1 MTPSGPSEGASW
13 FGPPSQ
19 LVKRSATQADN
30 AGFARLWA
38 TFMTARVVFAAALFL
53 LHGALYLAVHGLP
66 SWVPLLSA
74 AYLVVTV
81 LVRWLARPGGRGRLF
96 DAQWVYSVGVDLAFF
111 GALHLAQPSP
121 INYTPLFA
129 LPVLVASVL
138 GSRAL
143 GVGSAALVTVLLLG
157 QVAWADSRSLA
168 GSAPDLAQ
176 AGLTSAGL
184 LALAWLTNLLS
195 IRLAR
200 EEALARASRAE
211 AQLQAV
217 VSNMVIEGLP
227 DGVLVVD
234 SDYVVQAA
242 NPAAHMMLGSDSEV
256 TPHAFSIDDDPGWF
270 QLAQLVQLTLVDGPV
285 EAAEVTLR
293 HGERQFSRLQVRT
306 ERTPALGEAA
316 RPMCVMF
323 LQDLREMEARL
334 RTEKLAAMGRMSAAV
349 AHEIRNPL
357 AAISQANALLA
368 EDLQQPVHQR
378 LASMVRQNAE
388 RLGHIVDDVL
398 DVVRVEQSGESA
410 AVRDEVELDAQA
422 AALCA
427 DWVGQHGA
435 GARVRLSWN
444 APETEVY
451 FSTEHLRRVLVNLLD
466 NAARYASQRE
476 GAIQVTTHAV
486 DYGPVMLMVWS
497 DGPAMEPS
505 VRRHL
510 FEPFF
515 SSESRSSGL
524 GLFICRELCERHGA
538 EIAYERT
545 QRAQGDVLVDGNE
558 FFLSFQRPRA
568 SDSMLPL
575 DAMDFQ

>member
-53 LHGALYLAVHGLP
+53 LHGALYLATHGLP

-74 AYLVVTV
+74 AYLGITV

-184 LALAWLTNLLS
+184 LALGWLTNLLS

-227 DGVLVVD
+227 DGVLVVV
-234 SDYVVQAA
+234 S
-242 NPAAHMMLGSDSEV
+242 
-256 TPHAFSIDDDPGWF
+256 
-270 QLAQLVQLTLVDGPV
+270 
-285 EAAEVTLR
+285 
-293 HGERQFSRLQVRT
+293 
-306 ERTPALGEAA
+306 
-316 RPMCVMF
+316 
-323 LQDLREMEARL
+323 
-334 RTEKLAAMGRMSAAV
+334 
-349 AHEIRNPL
+349 
-357 AAISQANALLA
+357 
-368 EDLQQPVHQR
+368 
-378 LASMVRQNAE
+378 
-388 RLGHIVDDVL
+388 
-398 DVVRVEQSGESA
+398 
-410 AVRDEVELDAQA
+410 
-422 AALCA
+422 
-427 DWVGQHGA
+427 
-435 GARVRLSWN
+435 LS
-444 APETEVY
+444 
-451 FSTEHLRRVLVNLLD
+451 
-466 NAARYASQRE
+466 
-476 GAIQVTTHAV
+476 
-486 DYGPVMLMVWS
+486 
-497 DGPAMEPS
+497 
-505 VRRHL
+505 
-510 FEPFF
+510 
-515 SSESRSSGL
+515 
-524 GLFICRELCERHGA
+524 
-538 EIAYERT
+538 
-545 QRAQGDVLVDGNE
+545 
-558 FFLSFQRPRA
+558 
-568 SDSMLPL
+568 
-575 DAMDFQ
+575 